1 MGARFSAANQR
12 RRQAFIQDVDCSADA
27 LAKSRREPLKRESPR
42 RVKREAGSGCKT
54 LLASRATKGHRGYRR
69 FDHPNGRFLKGVRR
83 APSTEA
89 RSGPGVLPG
98 SQRAG
103 VQRGLASQAGS
114 RVKQESSRIGA
125 NDFVRGITMQKLVSL
140 AFSTLSTTS
149 QAFIQGHFRQAQ
161 RRVRREAVHGEPQVV
176 NWEAA
181 SLEILQSATAYCA
194 EGDEACDVEQLI
206 DIKSALEGRAA
217 GLEESAAAYADVVED
232 AEAYGDAY
240 DVSGATAED
249 RALARYVRGLKRQG
263 LRARRRAA
271 QLDASLIERS

>member
-1 MGARFSAANQR
+1 
-12 RRQAFIQDVDCSADA
+12 
-27 LAKSRREPLKRESPR
+27 
-42 RVKREAGSGCKT
+42 
-54 LLASRATKGHRGYRR
+54 
-69 FDHPNGRFLKGVRR
+69 
-83 APSTEA
+83 
-89 RSGPGVLPG
+89 
-98 SQRAG
+98 
-103 VQRGLASQAGS
+103 
-114 RVKQESSRIGA
+114 
-125 NDFVRGITMQKLVSL
+125 MQKLVSL

-149 QAFIQGHFRQAQ
+149 QAFIQGHFRQTQ

-232 AEAYGDAY
+232 PEAYGDAD

-249 RALARYVRGLKRQG
+249 RALAQYVRGAPRSSTSSSSGRRHL
-263 LRARRRAA
+263 LARPGEGP
-271 QLDASLIERS
+271 LHHLVS